1 MVLTG
6 QNFTSDSKVIFSE
19 KTQGE
24 EYVFLITN
32 VFGGMNLLRSSL
44 KATVEEPPK
53 DCIGSL

>member
-1 MVLTG
+1 MR
-6 QNFTSDSKVIFSE
+6 SIF
-19 KTQGE
+19 
-24 EYVFLITN
+24 FLSQMS